1 MENLSFKELNL
12 KISKKLLTSRY
23 LRVSNISKALIGEF
37 LKSDLY
43 IENLIAM
50 AEEKDFTCRKTLFL
64 CEGLMKNILDSVKS
78 KKDYVIKDEE
88 FNLDINFKEENNEK
102 QWLSYLYNYSLKKAF
117 PDAVSINLNSDYDA
131 ICEAYLKVL
140 RVVCEFQKTTED
152 NTWQSLYPMK
162 FLTEGEIQGLESD
175 EEYLRFLKAF
185 KRDYIYETMK
195 LNGEVFGYNTLD
207 HICGVHHLSLYIGRQ
222 AKLKN
227 LPVDLGRV
235 SGAAA
240 GHDIGKYGCKGEE
253 LRRVPH
259 LHYYYTDQWFKKH
272 NINYIRNIAINHST
286 WDLELENLSL
296 ENLILIYSDFRVK
309 NIETDKGVKMHI
321 FSLADSFKVILDKL
335 ENLDEKKEK
344 RYRRV
349 YAKLKD
355 FEDYLVSIGVN
366 TTLEET
372 QNLTL
377 NERPIYSLMH
387 GKEVVQN
394 LRYLSINHNI
404 KLMYA
409 LRDEYSIEEI
419 FEQARSE
426 EHWKNLRQ
434 YIRVF
439 EEYSTYLT
447 QKQKIQTMRFL
458 YDNLI
463 HPEDDI
469 RRHCA
474 ELIGVL
480 IGIFDEDYNKE
491 IPKKVILDRPEI
503 SSGQLF
509 KEYLDLLLNPS
520 HKIIPGHR
528 TWIGYSTRIMV
539 NSLFKNCRKTMI
551 TTYRNILIEYYRTTG
566 ALSNETQLFLIETV
580 KYIPMAPFDES
591 LTVVFKY
598 IISMAKKRNASL
610 RLAAL
615 EAIGDVLEKIPN
627 NSLIRE
633 ITSEYLNVAGTRSK
647 IPTENLMKLN
657 LANLMG
663 LEEKISLFQRF
674 CDFDSVRIPEIF
686 LSNLKSA
693 TDWVKKKHQ
702 IQLLLEYTLKN
713 VELTGLHTA
722 IHFCNLLKV
731 SAVETVRKRAGFAI
745 LKIMPRLTLAE
756 RNEVA
761 VELLRALEIDEHRF
775 TEYIPPLLGE
785 VLLWL
790 EPKELNEVI
799 DDFKIKIKA
808 SEENIQPL
816 ILKTIGICVAGY
828 GKYKDRFSEKKEAN
842 NSRLISMIGILLNG
856 LGDYKIRVKQA
867 AISTLGKDIF
877 GAKTL
882 SLEEK
887 YNIFKLIGKKVLT
900 LITDDERDRIIFLTN
915 SAALNHI
922 YRFIS
927 DYSFFKGEIDIPACS
942 KVAFFPGTFDPFSL
956 SHKIIARAIRDMGFE
971 VYLAVDEFSWSK
983 KTLPNILRKILIN
996 MSIAD
1001 ELNIFIYPEV
1011 FQTNISNSEDL
1022 RKLRENFSHSQVYFV
1037 AGSDV
1042 VLNASCYKKPQSEN
1056 SIHTFPHIIFER
1068 GKSKYLEEVKQK
1080 INEEVMVLNLP
1091 PSYATIS
1098 SSQIRDYIDRNRDIS
1113 SLIDPLVQQYIYERG
1128 FYQREPLEKTSLTSS
1143 NIDVEFAEEI
1153 TEGLIKSISISS
1165 KHKELIKEF
1174 LKEHSGK
1181 TAAKLVIIKNT
1192 ETHEIVG
1199 FSALHWVRSNDLYRE
1214 VLCEKVARFIRES
1227 GTGRLILID
1236 AIYLNNKDKNKAME
1250 EILITETLAY
1260 AISKDYEY
1268 ALFKPRQDEFYT
1280 DAILQ
1285 GLSLCGFKELDTID
1299 DSIPVLGVD
1308 MSNPCVLN
1316 LDIENVLKEP
1326 FRSSSRV
1333 KTVVSSTRRRLQE
1346 ALTGLYPGELILP
1359 FETDVLHQKM
1369 IKKIC
1374 EENGVSTKVSHSK
1387 EYGEA
1392 MCVPYGDILDRY
1404 VVPNT
1409 VTKSLHTEKYYS
1421 PDMKSFFIGESP
1433 YYLNLENQMKMIKSF
1448 NRPVIL
1454 VDNILHKGYRMKA
1467 LDPLL
1472 KKEGVEVKKIIAGI
1486 LSGRGKDLMDMQER
1500 EVDAVYF
1507 IPKLKV
1513 WFNENSMYPF
1523 IGGDAL
1529 WRGAYPRRNLIP
1541 SVTSILPYTY
1551 PIFIRNADKN
1561 KIFELSKVCIE
1572 NSIEILRALEN
1583 EYHILYTRNLTLGS
1597 LGEVLTT
1604 PRRPD
1609 IGKDMYYDLTIAP
1622 SHYLQNDLEQ
1632 LSRLENMFF

>member
-1 MENLSFKELNL
+1 MENLSFKELNQ

-23 LRVSNISKALIGEF
+23 LRVSNISKALVGEF
-37 LKSDLY
+37 LKSNSY
-43 IENLIAM
+43 IENLVTM
-50 AEEKDFTCRKTLFL
+50 AEEKDFSCRKTLLL
-64 CEGLMKNILDSVKS
+64 CEELMKNILEFNKS
-78 KKDYVIKDEE
+78 KNIYKDEE
-88 FNLDINFKEENNEK
+88 EVTLDINFQVEDNQTK
-102 QWLSYLYNYSLKKAF
+102 WLNYLYNYSLKKAF
-117 PDAVSINLNSDYDA
+117 PEAVSIKLNSLYDA
-131 ICEAYLKVL
+131 LCEVYLKVL
-140 RVVCEFQKTTED
+140 RVVSEVQKNTED
-152 NTWQSLYPMK
+152 STWQSLYPIK
-162 FLTEGEIQGLESD
+162 FLTEGEIRGLESD
-175 EEYLRFLKAF
+175 EEYVKFLKAF

-195 LNGEVFGYNTLD
+195 LNGEVFGYNTLE

-227 LPVDLGRV
+227 LPIDLGRV

-253 LRRVPH
+253 LKRVPH

-272 NINYIRNIAINHST
+272 NINYIRNVAINHST

-309 NIETDKGVKMHI
+309 NIQTDKGVKMHI

-335 ENLDEKKEK
+335 ENLDDKKEK

-355 FEDYLVSIGVN
+355 FEDYLVSIGVD
-366 TTLEET
+366 TTLEEN

-377 NERPIYSLMH
+377 IDKPIYSLMQ

-404 KLMYA
+404 KLMHA

-447 QKQKIQTMRFL
+447 QKQKIQTIRFL
-458 YDNLI
+458 YDNLT

-474 ELIGVL
+474 ELIGIL

-491 IPKKVILDRPEI
+491 IPKNVILEKSEI
-503 SSGQLF
+503 NSGELF
-509 KEYLDLLLNPS
+509 KEYLDLLLYPS
-520 HKIIPGHR
+520 YKIIASHR
-528 TWIGYSTRIMV
+528 SWIGYSTRIMV
-539 NSLFKNCRKTMI
+539 NSLFKNCRKNFI
-551 TTYRNILIEYYRTTG
+551 ATYRSILMDYYSATG
-566 ALSNETQLFLIETV
+566 NLSNETQLFLLETA
-580 KYIPMAPFDES
+580 KYIPVEPDAENLELLFN
-591 LTVVFKY
+591 Y
-598 IISMAKKRNASL
+598 IISMAKKRNTTL

-615 EAIGDVLEKIPN
+615 EVMSEVLEKSNSN
-627 NSLIRE
+627 NELRE
-633 ITSEYLNVAGTRSK
+633 MTVEYLSMSNNRSK
-647 IPTENLMKLN
+647 IPTENLLKLK
-657 LANLMG
+657 LATQLNMR
-663 LEEKISLFQRF
+663 EKIIIFERY
-674 CDFDSVRIPEIF
+674 CDLDNVRIPEIF

-693 TDWVKKKHQ
+693 TDWIKKKNQ
-702 IQLLLEYTLKN
+702 IELLLEYTLKN
-713 VELTGLHTA
+713 IGITGLHTA
-722 IHFCNLLKV
+722 IHFCNLIKV

-745 LKIMPRLTLAE
+745 LRIMPHLTLPE

-790 EPKELNEVI
+790 EPKELNEII
-799 DDFKIKIKA
+799 DDFKYKIKS
-808 SEENIQPL
+808 SEENIKPL
-816 ILKTIGICVAGY
+816 ILKTIGTCVAGY
-828 GKYKDRFSEKKEAN
+828 GKYQNRFMEKKEA
-842 NSRLISMIGILLNG
+842 SHKRLINMIGILLNG

-867 AISTLGKDIF
+867 AISSLGKDIF

-887 YNIFKLIGKKVLT
+887 YNIFRLVGKKILT

-927 DYSFFKGEIDIPACS
+927 DYSFFKGEIDIPISS
-942 KVAFFPGTFDPFSL
+942 KIAFFPGTFDPFSI
-956 SHKIIARAIRDMGFE
+956 SHKTIAKAIRDKGFE

-983 KTLPNILRKILIN
+983 KTLPNLLRKVLIN
-996 MSIAD
+996 MSVAD
-1001 ELNIFIYPEV
+1001 ELDIFIYPEI

-1022 RKLRENFSHSQVYFV
+1022 KRLKENFSHSEVYFV

-1042 VLNASCYKKPQSEN
+1042 VLNASCYRREHSEN
-1056 SIHTFPHIIFER
+1056 SIHSFPHIIFER
-1068 GKSKYLEEVKQK
+1068 GKSKHLEEAKKK
-1080 INEEVMVLNLP
+1080 IQGEVMVLNLP

-1113 SLIDPLVQQYIYERG
+1113 SLIDPLVQQYIYENG
-1128 FYQREPLEKTSLTSS
+1128 FYQREPMEKLALTSS
-1143 NIDVEFAEEI
+1143 NIDIEFAEEL
-1153 TEGLIKSISISS
+1153 TEGLIKIIGNSS
-1165 KHKELIKEF
+1165 KDKELVSQF
-1174 LKEHSGK
+1174 LKEHSQK
-1181 TAAKLVIIKNT
+1181 TASKLVIIKNV
-1192 ETHEIVG
+1192 ETHQVLG
-1199 FSALHWVRSNDLYRE
+1199 FSALHWVRSNNLYNE
-1214 VLCEKVARFIRES
+1214 VLCEKVSRYVRES

-1236 AIYLNNKDKNKAME
+1236 AIYINNKDKNKALE

-1260 AISKDYEY
+1260 AIAKDYEY
-1268 ALFKPRQDEFYT
+1268 ALFKPKAEEFYS
-1280 DAILQ
+1280 
-1285 GLSLCGFKELDTID
+1285 LSTLESMKLCGFKELETIEET
-1299 DSIPVLGVD
+1299 IPVLGVN

-1316 LDIENVLKEP
+1316 LDIDNVLKEP
-1326 FRSSSRV
+1326 FRSSGRV
-1333 KTVVSSTRRRLQE
+1333 KSVIASTRKRLQE
-1346 ALTGLYPGELILP
+1346 TLTQVYPGELILP
-1359 FETDVLHQKM
+1359 FDTHVLHEKM
-1369 IKKIC
+1369 IKKVC
-1374 EENGVSTKVSHSK
+1374 KENRVPTKLSNNK
-1387 EYGEA
+1387 EYGAA
-1392 MCVPYGDILDRY
+1392 MCVPYGDMLDRY

-1409 VTKSLHTEKYYS
+1409 VTKALHTEKYYS

-1433 YYLNLENQMKMIKSF
+1433 YYLNLENQMKMIRSF

-1472 KKEGVEVKKIIAGI
+1472 KKEGVQVQKIIAGV
-1486 LSGRGKDLMDMQER
+1486 LSGRGKDLMDMQNR

-1529 WRGAYPRRNLIP
+1529 WRGSYPRRNLIP
-1541 SVTSILPYTY
+1541 SVTSIMPYTY
-1551 PIFIRNADKN
+1551 PIFIRNAN
-1561 KIFELSKVCIE
+1561 KKSIYELSKVCIE

-1583 EYHILYTRNLTLGS
+1583 EYHLLYTRNLTLSS
-1597 LGEVLTT
+1597 LGEVLTI

-1609 IGKDMYYDLTIAP
+1609 IGRDMYYDLSMYP

-1632 LSRLENMFF
+1632 LSRMESMF